1 MSSNVKPFQGN
12 YPHIKKIDEY
22 SAFFFLFVL
31 GMNGTVTLPSDKS
44 CSSDFPAGPVV
55 KNPRTNAGDLGSIPG
70 LGRPRVPW
78 GNQAHTPQLLSP
90 RTLQPV
96 LHNKRSHFSQKPAHR
111 S

>member
-31 GMNGTVTLPSDKS
+31 GMNGTVTLPSDKR

-78 GNQAHTPQLLSP
+78 NTETRAPYSPLLCNR
-90 RTLQPV
+90 RTR
-96 LHNKRSHFSQKPAHR
+96 HSEKPARH